1 MKENKQ
7 AICDKMCEAIRLTR
21 NGGTGNALVRL
32 EYDEEKEVVWPWFE
46 DGRYYKPI
54 NVAMDS
60 GTAIIMDIVKQFVK
74 EVW

>member
-1 MKENKQ
+1 MENKQ
-7 AICDKMCEAIRLTR
+7 AICDAMCEAIRLTR
-21 NGGTGNALVRL
+21 AGGSGNALVRL
-32 EYDEEKEVVWPWFE
+32 EFDPITEEVWPWFE

-60 GTAIIMDIVKQFVK
+60 GIAIIMDIVKQFVR